1 MEYIFTNVKN
11 DPFVIGGILHPDK
24 NHGEYY
30 RLDASKKDIYS
41 GANSGLAH
49 QTSGGT
55 VRFVTDADTI
65 CIRNKLRVVTVGMN
79 HFTHRGVWGL
89 DILVGSGKNRE
100 YCGKMMQTFADSTEQ
115 NENEVDLPAGENE
128 VLIYMPLYAGIEDI
142 EVGIPE
148 GATLKAP
155 AERTAAPIAFYGSS
169 ITQGGCASRAGTAFA
184 NIVCRHFD
192 ADCINLGFSG
202 SAFGEQSIAE
212 YMATR
217 DDIGLFVM
225 DYVFNARSLE
235 ELETTHYP
243 FYKTF
248 RDAHPDTPVLMCTH
262 PYCWPTS
269 ENDLKRIEIVKTTY
283 ERALAE
289 GDKNVYFLD
298 GREYFPAEM
307 SDLCFV
313 DYLHPNDLGMYFMA
327 KKMIENIEKILNK

>member
-1 MEYIFTNVKN
+1 MEWIFKNVK
-11 DPFVIGGILHPDK
+11 DEPFEIGGVLHPDK
-24 NHGEYY
+24 NYGEYY

-49 QTSGGT
+49 HTSGGT
-55 VRFVTDADTI
+55 VRFITDAKVI
-65 CIRNKLRVVTVGMN
+65 CIKNKLRNVTIGMN

-89 DILVGSGKNRE
+89 DILVGSGTERE
-100 YCGKMMQTFADSTEQ
+100 YCGKMMQTFADSTEE
-115 NENEVDLPAGENE
+115 NINEVDLPEGEKE

-142 EVGIPE
+142 EVGFAE
-148 GATLKAP
+148 GDTVKAP
-155 AERTAAPIAFYGSS
+155 APRTNAPIAFYGSS

-202 SAFGEQSIAE
+202 SAFGEQSVAE
-212 YMATR
+212 YMTTR
-217 DDIGLFVM
+217 DIGLFVM

-248 RDAHPDTPVLMCTH
+248 RNAHPDVPVLMCTH

-269 ENDLKRIEIVKTTY
+269 DNDLRRIEIVNETY
-283 ERALAE
+283 RRALNE

-298 GREYFPAEM
+298 GREYFPKEM

-327 KKMIENIEKILNK
+327 KKMIERIEEILAEK